1 MLVIMQHF
9 YCSINQDL
17 PIFSTLFERKSP
29 LRSGV
34 NPVNSQ
40 CKKTTIK
47 DTMTTQEL
55 KTSFE
60 NLYQASAEAI
70 YFSPGRVNLI
80 GEHTEHLTVPVS
92 ATTSTWWIWPRHT

>member
-1 MLVIMQHF
+1 
-9 YCSINQDL
+9 
-17 PIFSTLFERKSP
+17 
-29 LRSGV
+29 
-34 NPVNSQ
+34 
-40 CKKTTIK
+40 
-47 DTMTTQEL
+47 MTTQEL